1 MHRYSFKEMPSQA
14 IWVVPRPSPHIGAEA
29 FCIFEMGCLPVKE
42 QLERIAGEARKH
54 LARAETTEELEQLRI
69 SVLGKKG
76 ELTQLLRSMGGLP
89 EEERPAMGKLVND
102 VRVALEAELD
112 AKLEEL
118 HSLEKKKKLAAERI
132 DVTIPGSKPRS
143 GRLHALSVVRR
154 ELEDIFIGMGFEIA
168 EGPEVEWD
176 HFNFTLLNLPPNHP
190 ARDMH
195 DSFYISDNVLLRTH
209 TSPVQA
215 RTMLTQKPP
224 IRIICPGRVYR
235 LDEVDAT
242 HSPVFHQVE
251 GLVVDHGISMG
262 HLRGTLDIFAREF
275 FGSRTRTRLRPSYFP
290 FTEPSAELD
299 ISCYVCDGG
308 NESCRVCKGTG
319 WIELLGCGVVN
330 PKVLDMCGIDS
341 NEYSGFAFGMGLD
354 RLSVSRYGISDLR
367 TLFENDLRFLEQI
380 L

>member
-1 MHRYSFKEMPSQA
+1 MKE
-14 IWVVPRPSPHIGAEA
+14 E
-29 FCIFEMGCLPVKE
+29 LK
-42 QLERIAGEARKH
+42 RIAEETRSQ
-54 LARAETTEELEQLRI
+54 LARAATAEELEQLRI
-69 SVLGKKG
+69 DVLGKKG
-76 ELTQLLRSMGGLP
+76 GLTQLLRSMGGLNAT
-89 EEERPAMGKLVND
+89 ERPAMGKLVND
-102 VRVALEAELD
+102 VRVELEAEMN
-112 AKLEEL
+112 AKLAEL
-118 HSLEKKKKLAAERI
+118 ASIEKQAKLAAERI
-132 DVTIPGSKPRS
+132 DVTIPGKKPRS
-143 GRLHALSVVRR
+143 GHLHPLSVVRR

-176 HFNFTLLNLPPNHP
+176 HLNFTLLNLPPNHP

-195 DSFYISDNVLLRTH
+195 DSFYINENMLLRTH

-215 RTMLTQKPP
+215 RTMLTRKPP

-251 GLVVDHGISMG
+251 GLVIDRGISMG

-275 FGSRTRTRLRPSYFP
+275 YGEKTRTRFRPSFFP
-290 FTEPSAELD
+290 FTEPSAEMD
-299 ISCYVCDGG
+299 ISCYVCDGTDTG
-308 NESCRVCKGTG
+308 CRVCKGTG
-319 WIELLGCGVVN
+319 WIEILGCGVVN

-354 RLSVSRYGISDLR
+354 RLTVSRYAISDVR